1 MVGFD
6 HENGANVYFLANS
19 QKQSSILFNEA
30 KRMIDASPWLKQRF
44 QTTRSEI
51 RFPLTNGTIVAMSA
65 EKKDK
70 DGENLSFGVF
80 DEIHEYEDYDL
91 INVMKR
97 SRGTRKQP
105 LIVYIT
111 TAGTVLDGPLVDM
124 VDSGKDCLKNYD

>member
-65 EKKDK
+65 ERRTRMEKTYP
-70 DGENLSFGVF
+70 LACS
-80 DEIHEYEDYDL
+80 
-91 INVMKR
+91 MK
-97 SRGTRKQP
+97 STNMK
-105 LIVYIT
+105 IMT
-111 TAGTVLDGPLVDM
+111 
-124 VDSGKDCLKNYD
+124 

>member
-30 KRMIDASPWLKQRF
+30 KRMIEASPWLKARF

-51 RFPLTNGTIVAMSA
+51 RFPATNGTIVAMSA

-80 DEIHEYEDYDL
+80 DEIHEYQDYDL

-105 LIVYIT
+105 LDRKSV
-111 TAGTVLDGPLVDM
+111 V
-124 VDSGKDCLKNYD
+124 